1 MEDGG
6 YIDLL
11 TLQLHAGEAL
21 EEAFPERIWV
31 RAEIASLSV
40 KPNGHCYL
48 ELAQSDEGQVVAKAR
63 AVVWKG
69 RWPMLSAFFESV
81 AGTPL
86 SAGIEVL
93 VRVQVTYSE
102 IWGFSLTID
111 DINPEFTLGGREKAR
126 QETIRALEEE
136 GLMDLQKELALPD
149 LPYSLA
155 IISAQGAAGLG
166 DFLHH
171 LHGNEYGF
179 RYRTRLFEAVMQ
191 GKEAPR
197 SVADALAEVEGS
209 GDRFDAVLV
218 MRGGGSDLDLA
229 CFDDYLMCSA
239 IARCPVPVFTA
250 IGHDRDYHV
259 ADMVANTFV
268 KTPTALADLFI
279 EATAAEDERISSY
292 RTRLSRAF
300 TGRIHALE
308 MGLDAV
314 WMKTR
319 NASANRLDA
328 ADSALRL
335 LETKIS
341 ATDPRNVLR
350 RGFSLVLDQDGIRM
364 TGAEGRSPGD
374 RLSVVF
380 SDGRIGA
387 VIDTVIK
394 ESQVG
399 D

>member
-11 TLQLHAGEAL
+11 TLQLKAGEAL
-21 EEAFPERIWV
+21 EEVFPEKIWV

-48 ELAQSDEGQVVAKAR
+48 ELSQSDEGQLVAKAK
-63 AVVWKG
+63 AMVWKS

-102 IWGFSLTID
+102 LWGFSLTID

-155 IISAQGAAGLG
+155 IVSAPGAAGLG

-171 LHGNEYGF
+171 LHDNEYGF
-179 RYRTRLFEAVMQ
+179 KYRTELFEAVMQ

-197 SVADALAEVEGS
+197 SVADALKAVEES
-209 GDRFDAVLV
+209 GGRFDAVLI

-229 CFDDYLMCSA
+229 CFDDYVMCSA
-239 IARCPVPVFTA
+239 IAKCTVPVFTA

-259 ADMVANTFV
+259 ADMAANTFV

-279 EATAAEDERISSY
+279 DATAAEDERISSF

-308 MGLDAV
+308 IDLDAV
-314 WMKTR
+314 RTKTR
-319 NASANRLDA
+319 NAASSRLDA
-328 ADSALRL
+328 AESALSL
-335 LETKIS
+335 LEMKIS

-350 RGFSLVLDQDGIRM
+350 RGFSLVLDSRGVRM
-364 TGAEGRSPGD
+364 TRSEGKVPGD
-374 RLSVVF
+374 RLSVLF
-380 SDGRIGA
+380 SDGRLDA
-387 VIDTVIK
+387 VVEDVIN
-394 ESQVG
+394 ENQVG